1 MTTSTTHEKK
11 VKALYDALAKI
22 DRRQAFG
29 TWLRQQR
36 RDHELTQRQIALVLG
51 GLQGQSVSRIESG
64 IFRLGLD
71 RLEHLFAPWSDGK
84 WDWRWTGDGSF
95 MVDGDTDELFAV
107 ERVVDA
113 VAAGTGD
120 SHIATRRGGGESTR
134 LLLSL
139 WGQLDSGDQGMVLGI
154 IMRLVR

>member
-1 MTTSTTHEKK
+1 MNTTTTHEKK
-11 VKALYDALAKI
+11 VKALYDSLSTI
-22 DRRQAFG
+22 DRRQGFG

-51 GLQGQSVSRIESG
+51 GLQGQSVSRIEGG

-71 RLEHLFAPWSDGK
+71 RLERLFQPWADTA
-84 WDWRWTGDGSF
+84 WDWRWTEDGSF
-95 MVDGDTDELFAV
+95 MVDGDVDALFAG
-107 ERVVDA
+107 ERIAEALADGA
-113 VAAGTGD
+113 ED

-154 IMRLVR
+154 IMRLAR